1 MKTSIQFRAVTALL
15 LVSSLSSALGAS
27 APDELKPRLERM
39 TTVADGLHLWYE
51 IKSDPEDSAKLI
63 ICGTKWD
70 ALANTPFGFLYFS
83 ADRGQTWRNV
93 LEDRSSP
100 WVTEHSCAYGPHHR
114 AYFISEAG
122 KEVEGGASAE
132 LGTTRLFL
140 STDSGNHWL
149 EVLKTG
155 WADHSTSATSAT
167 SARLYTFFHAARMA
181 RDNAKQKGNDLGVLV
196 FSPDGSRVM
205 GPYYSSGTRDQG
217 YSGIYPSEATALRS
231 GAVVALFYASRQT
244 SQGMVADL
252 GVVRADQSD
261 EPVVTLSV
269 IAHPQMDSSGRCL
282 NFFNGSMAYDE
293 TRNKLFVGY
302 TDGCNGSDRLILT
315 TSADEGKTW
324 TPEIAIQIPRDVG
337 RIESPSLV
345 VVSDQLLGLLWKDKP
360 ISPRW
365 FFSYIRDG
373 SVLAT
378 PVCLTDSPTKPAIS
392 NDSLWTEIIQ
402 SNRVGGSVDFPSES
416 SITLNVRSLLN
427 AIWRSK
433 GVLMTGGKVSAIW
446 SSGTDDGMRLYYEI
460 ISSETL
466 AALDQRTK
474 VSIGEE
480 DVSRDVQL
488 VYGGDRDQ
496 VGQDFDEATGTLRIC
511 TAIRNLGHH
520 PIEPPIKFRVE
531 DLNST
536 WGSISVLN
544 SSNHL
549 PGTGAIFDVSSAFTG
564 SQIPPGRTSN
574 PFCMTFRLRMEPAT
588 LPPIPVDLLN
598 VKLRIFARYPDR
610 DRSLCDHSN

>member
-1 MKTSIQFRAVTALL
+1 MAYLFPKPAKKLKVAQVRNSVLRGSSCQPTAVITGSRSSKQVGQIIRRRQRVRPRHASIPSFMRREWHGTMPSRKGMILVSWFFRRTEVALWARIIVLVHATKVTAE
-15 LVSSLSSALGAS
+15 SI
-27 APDELKPRLERM
+27 PQRPRRC
-39 TTVADGLHLWYE
+39 A
-51 IKSDPEDSAKLI
+51 A
-63 ICGTKWD
+63 
-70 ALANTPFGFLYFS
+70 
-83 ADRGQTWRNV
+83 GQW
-93 LEDRSSP
+93 LRSSMHP
-100 WVTEHSCAYGPHHR
+100 GR
-114 AYFISEAG
+114 
-122 KEVEGGASAE
+122 
-132 LGTTRLFL
+132 
-140 STDSGNHWL
+140 
-149 EVLKTG
+149 
-155 WADHSTSATSAT
+155 
-167 SARLYTFFHAARMA
+167 
-181 RDNAKQKGNDLGVLV
+181 
-196 FSPDGSRVM
+196 
-205 GPYYSSGTRDQG
+205 
-217 YSGIYPSEATALRS
+217 
-231 GAVVALFYASRQT
+231 T

-324 TPEIAIQIPRDVG
+324 TPETAIQIPRDIG

-416 SITLNVRSLLN
+416 SITLNVRTLLN

-460 ISSETL
+460 VSSETL

-496 VGQDFDEATGTLRIC
+496 VGQDFDEATGTLKIC

-564 SQIPPGRTSN
+564 SQIPPGRTLESVLYELQVEN
-574 PFCMTFRLRMEPAT
+574 EPAT
-588 LPPIPVDLLN
+588 LPPIPVDLLS